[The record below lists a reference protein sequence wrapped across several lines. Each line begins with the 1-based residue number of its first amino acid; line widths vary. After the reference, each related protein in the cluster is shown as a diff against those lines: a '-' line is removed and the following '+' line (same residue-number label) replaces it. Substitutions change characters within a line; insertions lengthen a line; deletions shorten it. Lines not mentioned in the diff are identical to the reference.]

1 MVATQEGLEVSP
13 GLRSRFY
20 HAYCWD
26 MLFTETGQ
34 PLTRVGCMGARRPR
48 CKSQPFPTRPPPR
61 SSWAGPWTCLG
72 LSLPIYK
79 LRAWSRPLCFGEST
93 IGSSGPF
100 PSNTHTRDRD
110 VGRVGL
116 MEAPS
121 HRRPP
126 RREDPPGSPYLH
138 HSSRR
143 PLPQPQ
149 PVEVC
154 QSPRAGIPTSQG
166 LPGQRP
172 SPDGG
177 RIS

>member
-1 MVATQEGLEVSP
+1 MVAMQEGLEVSP
-13 GLRSRFY
+13 GLRSLLLG
-20 HAYCWD
+20 HALYRNRA
-26 MLFTETGQ
+26 
-34 PLTRVGCMGARRPR
+34 LTRVGCMGARRPR
-48 CKSQPFPTRPPPR
+48 CKSQPFPTRPPPHNPR

-138 HSSRR
+138 HHSSRR

-149 PVEVC
+149 PVEAC
-154 QSPRAGIPTSQG
+154 QSPRAGTPTSQG

-177 RIS
+177 RIC